1 MHAWTLYRAG
11 LCPECGRPRDVCE
24 SGTWE
29 VQTRVC
35 GPTAA
40 AEKWRAENKDPVP
53 GTRLLTVQ
61 VTDDQVAESI
71 LSAPR
76 WWIEQH
82 RPDLLEQWE
91 RANN

>member
-1 MHAWTLYRAG
+1 MERW
-11 LCPECGRPRDVCE
+11 RD
-24 SGTWE
+24 
-29 VQTRVC
+29 
-35 GPTAA
+35 
-40 AEKWRAENKDPVP
+40 ENKDPVP

-61 VTDDQVAESI
+61 VTQDQVAESI